1 MKLINLKWGY
11 DGGGMACGPVPGCTI
26 AEIECEDEN
35 GDTYFVH
42 ISRSGS
48 FPAELAVISKYSG
61 FEDAVNQNDL
71 EIEAYLEDNDNI
83 VYDYEIGDYPEDI
96 FESRFIDVI
105 RLTQMAVFEA
115 VSQNPTQQTADIWF
129 KPYKGKDTSE
139 CDIEDLYTEK
149 AQAYKYVEKVKEKI
163 GDNQE
168 LLDKLNEIVELF
180 ESVEDWDLFSEYMEC
195 YTEMNPSEYS
205 KEFDEDIAK
214 IKSW

>member
-11 DGGGMACGPVPGCTI
+11 DGGGIACGPVPGSTI

-71 EIEAYLEDNDNI
+71 AIEEYLEDSNNI

-129 KPYKGKDTSE
+129 KPYKGKDTSQ
-139 CDIEDLYTEK
+139 CDIDDLFTEK
-149 AQAYKYVEKVKEKI
+149 AQAYKYVDKVKEKI
-163 GDNQE
+163 GDNPE

-205 KEFDEDIAK
+205 KEFDNDIAK

>member
-11 DGGGMACGPVPGCTI
+11 DGGGMACGPVAGSTI
-26 AEIECEDEN
+26 AEIECQDED

-42 ISRSGS
+42 ISRCGTY
-48 FPAELAVISKYSG
+48 PTEYVVISKESG
-61 FEDAVNQNDL
+61 IDDAVNQ
-71 EIEAYLEDNDNI
+71 EWDNI
-83 VYDYEIGDYPEDI
+83 MAYKESSNNTVFEYDIGEYPGDI
-96 FESRFIDVI
+96 FESSFIDVI
-105 RLTQMAVFEA
+105 RLTQMAVIEA

-149 AQAYKYVEKVKEKI
+149 AQAYKFVDKVKEKI
-163 GDNQE
+163 GDNEE
-168 LLDKLNEIVELF
+168 LLGKLNEIVELF

-205 KEFDEDIAK
+205 KEFDKDIAK

>member
-11 DGGGMACGPVPGCTI
+11 DGGGMACGPEAGSTI
-26 AEIECEDEN
+26 AEIECQDEN

-42 ISRSGS
+42 ISRCGTY
-48 FPAELAVISKYSG
+48 PTEYVVISKESG
-61 FEDAVNQNDL
+61 IDDAVNQ
-71 EIEAYLEDNDNI
+71 EWDNI
-83 VYDYEIGDYPEDI
+83 MAYKESSNNTVFEYDIGEYPGDI

-105 RLTQMAVFEA
+105 RLTQMAVFKA

-139 CDIEDLYTEK
+139 CVIEDLFTEK
-149 AQAYKYVEKVKEKI
+149 AQAYKYVDKVKEKI

-168 LLDKLNEIVELF
+168 LLDKLNEIVRLF
-180 ESVEDWDLFSEYMEC
+180 ELEEDWGLFLEYVEYYSGLDL
-195 YTEMNPSEYS
+195 SEYS
-205 KEFDEDIAK
+205 KEFDNDIAK

>member
-11 DGGGMACGPVPGCTI
+11 DGGGMACGPVAGSTI
-26 AEIECEDEN
+26 AEIECQDEN

-42 ISRSGS
+42 ISRCGTYPTEYVVIIKESG
-48 FPAELAVISKYSG
+48 ID
-61 FEDAVNQNDL
+61 DAVNQ
-71 EIEAYLEDNDNI
+71 EWDNI
-83 VYDYEIGDYPEDI
+83 MAYKESSNNTVFEYDIGEYPGDI

-105 RLTQMAVFEA
+105 RLTQMAVFKA

-139 CDIEDLYTEK
+139 CVIEDLYTDK
-149 AQAYKYVEKVKEKI
+149 DQAYKYVEKVKEKI

-168 LLDKLNEIVELF
+168 LLDKLNEIVRLF
-180 ESVEDWDLFSEYMEC
+180 EANEDWVLFLEYVEYYSTLDISKYSE
-195 YTEMNPSEYS
+195 
-205 KEFDEDIAK
+205 EFDEDIAK

>member
-11 DGGGMACGPVPGCTI
+11 DGGGMACGPVPGSTI

-42 ISRSGS
+42 ISRCGTY
-48 FPAELAVISKYSG
+48 PTEYVVISKESG
-61 FEDAVNQNDL
+61 IDDAVNQ
-71 EIEAYLEDNDNI
+71 EWDNI
-83 VYDYEIGDYPEDI
+83 MAYKESPNNTVFEYDIGEYPGDI
-96 FESRFIDVI
+96 FESSFIDVI
-105 RLTQMAVFEA
+105 RLTQMAVIEA

-139 CDIEDLYTEK
+139 CVIEDLFTEK
-149 AQAYKYVEKVKEKI
+149 AQAYKYVDKVKEKI

-205 KEFDEDIAK
+205 KEFSDDISK
-214 IKSW
+214 IRSW

>member
-11 DGGGMACGPVPGCTI
+11 DGGGMACGPVAGSTI
-26 AEIECEDEN
+26 AEIECQDEN

-42 ISRSGS
+42 ISRCGTY
-48 FPAELAVISKYSG
+48 PTEYVVISKESG
-61 FEDAVNQNDL
+61 IDDAVNQ
-71 EIEAYLEDNDNI
+71 EWDNI
-83 VYDYEIGDYPEDI
+83 MAYKESPNNTVFEYDIGEYPGDI
-96 FESRFIDVI
+96 FESSFIDVI
-105 RLTQMAVFEA
+105 RLTQMAVFKA

-129 KPYKGKDTSE
+129 KPYKGKDTSQ
-139 CDIEDLYTEK
+139 CDIDDLFTEK
-149 AQAYKYVEKVKEKI
+149 AQAYKYVDKVKEKI

>member
-11 DGGGMACGPVPGCTI
+11 DGGGMACGPVAGATI

-42 ISRSGS
+42 ISRCGTY
-48 FPAELAVISKYSG
+48 PAEYVVISKDSG
-61 FEDAVNQNDL
+61 IEDAVNQ
-71 EIEAYLEDNDNI
+71 EWDNI
-83 VYDYEIGDYPEDI
+83 MAYKESSNNTVFDYEIGDYPEDI
-96 FESRFIDVI
+96 FKSRFIDVI

-129 KPYKGKDTSE
+129 APYKGKDTSE

-149 AQAYKYVEKVKEKI
+149 AEAYKYVEKLKDKI

-168 LLDKLNEIVELF
+168 LLDKLNEIVCLF
-180 ESVEDWDLFSEYMEC
+180 EANEDWGLFLEYVEYYSSLDVSKFSE
-195 YTEMNPSEYS
+195 
-205 KEFDEDIAK
+205 EFDEDIAK